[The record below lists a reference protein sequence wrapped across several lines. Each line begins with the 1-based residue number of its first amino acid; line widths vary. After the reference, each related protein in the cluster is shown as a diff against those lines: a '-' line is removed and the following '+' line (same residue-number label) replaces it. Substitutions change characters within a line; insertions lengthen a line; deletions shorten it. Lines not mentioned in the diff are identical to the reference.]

1 MPFFTAELPI
11 DKKKEAEF
19 KASLYGVQMNPLDNL
34 SEAQVEAFRNIVI
47 EHDKKHVNNNFD
59 ISKPPVVPY
68 VFREFPKT
76 LYKHDQCLP
85 SRTQTKR
92 TQLGGEE
99 LQFLP
104 PEFKTR
110 MAHNAA
116 EVQSLIEQG
125 WQVEAPVFGEQE
137 EAEPVR
143 VSRKR
148 AS

>member
-1 MPFFTAELPI
+1 MN
-11 DKKKEAEF
+11 
-19 KASLYGVQMNPLDNL
+19 NPLD
-34 SEAQVEAFRNIVI
+34 EMTVEQAESLRTMLLA
-47 EHDKKHVNNNFD
+47 HDKKHSQSSFD
-59 ISKPPVVPY
+59 PSAPQVVSY

-137 EAEPVR
+137 EAEPVVR
-143 VSRKR
+143 SRKK